1 MAFPMDVYRRGGL
14 ELLQKKPQITIGTV
28 HSVKGGEADCV
39 YLLPDLSLSS
49 MQQWSQYGPA
59 RDAIVRLFYV
69 GMTRAKE
76 SLILTAPATSF
87 YVETWGGV

>member
-1 MAFPMDVYRRGGL
+1 
-14 ELLQKKPQITIGTV
+14 
-28 HSVKGGEADCV
+28 
-39 YLLPDLSLSS
+39 
-49 MQQWSQYGPA
+49 MQQWSVYGPQ